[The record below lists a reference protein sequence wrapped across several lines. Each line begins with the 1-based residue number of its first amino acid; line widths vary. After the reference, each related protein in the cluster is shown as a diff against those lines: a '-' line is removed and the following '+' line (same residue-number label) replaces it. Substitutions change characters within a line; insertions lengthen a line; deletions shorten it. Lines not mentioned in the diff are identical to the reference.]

1 MLSRKTLRVA
11 GAAILGSAA
20 LLTANTANAV
30 INLTPDTTASPAETA
45 GKVKIARETLL
56 MGTANSTTVEGVS
69 YYDITNDTNLLDIQF
84 DKGLA
89 GVTVYYRVT
98 LENMVFAAAAT
109 PSGVG
114 AAVVAGGADGDNYIV
129 FSVTGGGA
137 TDNVTVAAAT
147 WAVLPDM
154 PGNIKVE
161 AYRDSFDAL
170 GPVNPIESLTKMMSE
185 AVTVVDGISERGTPN
200 PAGVMADVSEDFMQ
214 FTGGMDTA
222 QIGRL
227 RITADTTAH
236 EQDGTAVATLGGM
249 LNAAAPI
256 MVTFKGDFSVGTFHL
271 DPEADCNGVVGADGA
286 ANDVA
291 STVGDDGDM
300 EDVKL
305 TPDTQPDGTANVDW
319 YLCLMVDEDNDM
331 PLPEGAF
338 TATVEYAA
346 IANGM
351 GREDQTVTIGSIG
364 RDGTTVHIPYLTTY
378 EGYNQRIVLS
388 NRGSA
393 DAMYTI
399 MFRPEMGVTATA
411 MDMAMGTLMAGA
423 TMTMRAT
430 DLVMLEGGSRTA
442 ATINLVANPGNID
455 VSSVIVNKESRDTDT
470 VVHHSGM

>member
-1 MLSRKTLRVA
+1 MLSRKTLGVA

-20 LLTANTANAV
+20 LLAANTANAL
-30 INLTPDTTASPAETA
+30 INLTPATGEMA

-89 GVTVYYRVT
+89 TATVYYRVT
-98 LENMVFAAAAT
+98 LENMVFAAAA
-109 PSGVG
+109 
-114 AAVVAGGADGDNYIV
+114 AATATGPTAAAVAGGADGENYIV
-129 FSVTGGGA
+129 FSVTGGAA
-137 TDNVTVAAAT
+137 TDNVTVAATT

-170 GPVNPIESLTKMMSE
+170 GSVNPIESLTKMMSE

-214 FTGGMDTA
+214 FVGGMDTA

-236 EQDGTAVATLGGM
+236 VQAGTAVATLGGM
-249 LNAAAPI
+249 LNATAPI
-256 MVTFKGDFSVGTFHL
+256 EVTFKGDFSVGTFSL
-271 DPEADCNGVVGADGA
+271 DPEADCDGVDSTNT
-286 ANDVA
+286 ANVVA
-291 STVGDDGDM
+291 STVDDDGDM
-300 EDVKL
+300 MKAML

-319 YLCLMVDEDNDM
+319 YLCMMVGEDNDM
-331 PLPEGAF
+331 PLPTGAF

-346 IANGM
+346 LANAM

-364 RDGTTVHIPYLTTY
+364 RDGTTVHIPYMTTY

-411 MDMAMGTLMAGA
+411 TDMAMGTLMAGA
-423 TMTMRAT
+423 TMTMKAT

-442 ATINLVANPGNID
+442 ATINLVANPMNID
-455 VSSVIVNKESRDTDT
+455 VASVIVNRETQDTDT
-470 VVHHSGM
+470 VVHHSGMM